1 MRKRVIAL
9 ARSVRFRLTLWYV
22 TMLAVVL
29 VAFSSAIYAIQA
41 YHLQEAL
48 DNLVRVQVADLVR
61 VYNDQTGQLD
71 VTGNNE
77 QIAPGNAVAL
87 LTPQGQVVQ
96 SFAQFPPETIQQL
109 AEIGMG
115 VSQQMPHSAGG
126 SSSHLRY
133 DASTDASANWLPG
146 WEVAVVRIWL
156 QHRIVALMGVAI
168 PSTLSRQLADLAL
181 GFAFAI
187 PIVLVLSTGG
197 GYWLAQHAMRPIQ
210 SITRTAQDISATD
223 LHRRLRLRRRDE
235 FGELGAPIDQML
247 ERLEGAF
254 LRQRQFTADASHELR
269 TPLTIVSLQ
278 ASRGLEQPVTPQE
291 YRQTLAV
298 ILQESASMSRL
309 VNDLLTLARADSGQA
324 SMALDTLDLGDSI
337 FDAVE
342 RLAPLAQQN
351 GTAITIAPLPEMGIQ
366 GDRDYRCQLFTTII
380 ENALKHG
387 QGIARQVQI
396 AASLPGQAS
405 VAIQVADDGPGIAPE
420 HLPHLFDRFYQ
431 VDRARTHHQRT
442 AGEAGS
448 NGIGSGLGLAIAQ
461 WIVQD
466 HHGAILVQSH
476 GGAGTVVTVTLPLKP
491 VPQPVAP

>member
-1 MRKRVIAL
+1 MRERVIAL

-22 TMLAVVL
+22 TILAVVL
-29 VAFSSAIYAIQA
+29 VAFSSAIYFIQA
-41 YHLQEAL
+41 RQLQEEL
-48 DNLVRVQVADLVR
+48 DSRVRVQVADLVR
-61 VYNDQTGQLD
+61 IYNDQTGLLD
-71 VTGNNE
+71 V
-77 QIAPGNAVAL
+77 PGNYAVITPTVAIL

-96 SFAQFPPETIQQL
+96 SETIQQL
-109 AEIGMG
+109 AHVATT
-115 VSQQMPHSAGG
+115 VSQQMPPSAGG

-133 DASTDASANWLPG
+133 DEASDATANWLPG
-146 WEVAVVRIWL
+146 WEVAVVRIWQ
-156 QHRIVALMGVAI
+156 QHRIVALMVVAI

-181 GFAFAI
+181 GFAVAI

-197 GYWLAQHAMRPIQ
+197 GYWLARHAMRPIQ
-210 SITRTAQDISATD
+210 SITRTAQDISVTD
-223 LHRRLRLRRRDE
+223 LHRRLRIRRRDE
-235 FGELGAPIDQML
+235 FGELGATIDQML

-278 ASRGLEQPVTPQE
+278 ASRALEQPLTPQE

-309 VNDLLTLARADSGQA
+309 VNDLLTLARADSGQV
-324 SMALDTLDLGDSI
+324 SMTQDTLDLGEII

-351 GTAITIAPLPEMGIQ
+351 GTAIAIAPLPEMAVQ
-366 GDRDYRCQLFTTII
+366 GDRDYLCQLFTNII

-396 AASLPGQAS
+396 AASLPINKGQPS
-405 VAIQVADDGPGIAPE
+405 VAIRVADDGPGIAPE

-466 HHGAILVQSH
+466 HHGTIQVQSH
-476 GGAGTVVTVTLPLKP
+476 MGTGTVVTVTLPLKP